1 MFDQFDKDKS
11 GFLDAVEV
19 MQMVSEWRVAPSVVH
34 FIMQSM
40 ETGGGSVN
48 FDTFYRQVCGV
59 CVQRLGEYSVACAG
73 CCNVCFINN

>member
-48 FDTFYRQVCGV
+48 FDTFYRQVC
-59 CVQRLGEYSVACAG
+59 SM
-73 CCNVCFINN
+73 CFSGMCLCSAYYIMRCIND